1 MRHRITTLRRMACG
15 LAVAGMATIGMA
27 AIAAP
32 QSGAASITKTTVS
45 FDGTAGTPANYIF
58 PFMTVAHFS
67 VQNIDYFE
75 YYMYRPLYM
84 FGGKD
89 SVTLDKRLSI
99 GDTPVF
105 SNGDKTIKITLK
117 TYKWNDG
124 ESVTATDVLFW
135 MNIWHQKPTGF
146 AGWFPGGLSLPTSVA
161 KITVTSPTTITF
173 TMTTPM
179 NPHWFLYNELSEITP
194 LPIAWTRTSLTA
206 APGSAGC
213 AKASFATTGTGGSKQ
228 AACKAVYDFLS
239 EQSGFNPT
247 TPKQVV
253 TALPNYATNPLWGVV
268 DGPWKL
274 ESFAPT
280 SPYTMV
286 PNPTYS
292 GPNKPKVKKYVDET
306 FTTLSAEYN
315 ALASG
320 TLDIGQLPP
329 TEITGPAT
337 SPGKPGKLPSPG
349 KNNPRLT
356 GTYTMLPGPTWE
368 VNYFPYNFKSTG
380 DTGQAGAIFSQ
391 LYFRQAMQYLVN
403 QTLYV
408 SRVDKGYG
416 TPVFG
421 PVPTLPKNDF
431 TSSTELKNPYPYNP
445 GKAKSLLSS
454 HGWKVVKT
462 GIDTCQKPGTGS
474 GECGK
479 GIKKGAKLAFTL
491 PYITGQKSV
500 STIMQ
505 AEKDSWDSAG
515 IHVTLSTATFNT
527 IIGDAVPCP
536 KGCSWEFENWGAGWI
551 YSPDIYP
558 DGTEILAGGAGSNDG
573 DWITKTS
580 TQLIA
585 KTETGTTKLYKYE
598 NWEEKNLPV
607 IWQPTLIP
615 VWEVHK
621 TLQGATPLNPLL
633 TQTPA
638 TFSWK

>member
-1 MRHRITTLRRMACG
+1 MRHRFTTLRRLVCG
-15 LAVAGMATIGMA
+15 LAVVGTATLGMT

-32 QSGAASITKTTVS
+32 TSGAASVTKTTVS

-124 ESVTATDVLFW
+124 EHVTATDVLFW
-135 MNIWHQKPTGF
+135 MNIWHQKKTGF

-161 KITVTSPTTITF
+161 KITITSPTTLTF

-194 LPIAWTRTSLTA
+194 LPLAWTRTSLTA

-213 AKASFATTGTGGSKQ
+213 AKASFTTTGTGGSKQ

-253 TALPNYATNPLWGVV
+253 TALPHYATNPLWGVV

-274 ESFAPT
+274 LSFAPT

-292 GPNKPKVKKYVDET
+292 GPNKPKVKQYVDET
-306 FTTLSAEYN
+306 YTTLSAEYN

-329 TEITGPAT
+329 TEITGPAVKA
-337 SPGKPGKLPSPG
+337 GKPGKLPSPG

-356 GTYTMLPGPTWE
+356 STYSMLPGPTWE

-391 LYFRQAMQYLVN
+391 LYFRQAMQYLVD

-416 TPVFG
+416 TPDFG
-421 PVPTLPKNDF
+421 PVPTLPKNPF
-431 TSSTELKNPYPYNP
+431 VSKTELKNPYPYNP
-445 GKAKSLLSS
+445 TKAKSLLSS

-462 GIDTCQKPGTGS
+462 GTDTCQKPGTGA

-479 GIKKGAKLAFTL
+479 GIKKGAKLSFTL

-505 AEKDSWDSAG
+505 AEKSSWASAG
-515 IHVTLSTATFNT
+515 IHVSLSTATFNT

-551 YSPDIYP
+551 YAPDIYP

-580 TQLIA
+580 TELIA
-585 KTETGTTKLYKYE
+585 KTETGKTNLYKYE

-621 TLQGATPLNPLL
+621 TLVGATPLNPLL